1 VKRITDSCPLIE
13 ELSLTVPRTRGNAKE
28 VSIYTALDSMR
39 RLTSL
44 SLLLDALDY
53 ETFFWVEHDDPED
66 EVTLIDPTFDEYDQQ
81 LLKRFSNTNSYLKPR
96 NGNIRDFFINS
107 ALDECLA
114 RQIFGS
120 ISSGKPNGALPLE
133 RLKLRVQPGG
143 HFSPRVI
150 TGPFE
155 IYEYLGRS
163 WLLERNP
170 RDDRRD
176 VIEVSEMRRVRGAY
190 SPDRILDDDLRRA
203 AGGVVETFRR
213 LWPERWEGSCWK
225 DDWHGWPLLATTYKA
240 PVNRT

>member
-1 VKRITDSCPLIE
+1 
-13 ELSLTVPRTRGNAKE
+13 
-28 VSIYTALDSMR
+28 
-39 RLTSL
+39 
-44 SLLLDALDY
+44 
-53 ETFFWVEHDDPED
+53 
-66 EVTLIDPTFDEYDQQ
+66 VTLNDPSFDEYDQ
-81 LLKRFSNTNSYLKPR
+81 KICPKSDDIGSHRKPR

-114 RQIFGS
+114 REIFDS
-120 ISSGKPNGALPLE
+120 ISSGKLDGALPLE

-143 HFSPRVI
+143 HFSSRAI

-155 IYEYLGRS
+155 IYEYFGRS
-163 WLLERNP
+163 WLLERNL

-190 SPDRILDDDLRRA
+190 SPDRILHDDLRRA

-213 LWPERWEGSCWK
+213 LWPERWESSCWK

-240 PVNRT
+240 PVDRT